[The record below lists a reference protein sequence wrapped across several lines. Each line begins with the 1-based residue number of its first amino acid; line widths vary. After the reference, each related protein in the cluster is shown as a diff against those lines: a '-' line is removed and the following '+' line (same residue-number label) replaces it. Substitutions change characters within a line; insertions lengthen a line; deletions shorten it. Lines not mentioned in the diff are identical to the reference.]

1 MAGFLFELRQLRCFV
16 AAADE
21 LHFGRAARRLNMTQP
36 PLSRQIQLLEHAL
49 GVRLFERS
57 SRNVALTSAGRVF
70 LLEARRILRLSES
83 AALATRRV
91 ASGEA
96 GTITI
101 GFTAASGYSYLPRL
115 ITLCRERLPNITI
128 HLKEMVSAD
137 QIEALLSR
145 RVDVGLLRPPIDRVE
160 FATMRTLV
168 EPLVAALPS
177 GDPRVA
183 KAKLT
188 VKDFDQQ
195 PFIMYA
201 PEGAKYFHDMLVGLF
216 DAAEVAPI
224 TVQHLSQVHSM
235 LGLVRAGIG
244 AAVVPEAATSLHLDD
259 VVFRPLATNPANPVE
274 LYTVW
279 RADSDNP
286 ALEPLVNMLQESL
299 GGHSGLA
306 DQ

>member
-96 GTITI
+96 GTVTI

-137 QIEALLSR
+137 FDEDRSDRSSVVRPHRCGSLAPADRPSR
-145 RVDVGLLRPPIDRVE
+145 ICDHAHPRR
-160 FATMRTLV
+160 
-168 EPLVAALPS
+168 AARGS
-177 GDPRVA
+177 A
-183 KAKLT
+183 
-188 VKDFDQQ
+188 
-195 PFIMYA
+195 
-201 PEGAKYFHDMLVGLF
+201 
-216 DAAEVAPI
+216 
-224 TVQHLSQVHSM
+224 
-235 LGLVRAGIG
+235 
-244 AAVVPEAATSLHLDD
+244 
-259 VVFRPLATNPANPVE
+259 
-274 LYTVW
+274 
-279 RADSDNP
+279 
-286 ALEPLVNMLQESL
+286 SL
-299 GGHSGLA
+299 GRSPYC
-306 DQ
+306 

>member
-96 GTITI
+96 GTVTI

-137 QIEALLSR
+137 QIEALLSGR
-145 RVDVGLLRPPIDRVE
+145 IDVGLLRPPIDRVE
-160 FATMRTLV
+160 FATMRILV

-177 GDPRVA
+177 GDPRIVRA
-183 KAKLT
+183 VLT
-188 VKDFDQQ
+188 IEDFDQQ

-201 PEGAKYFHDMLVGLF
+201 AEGAKYFHDMLVNMF
-216 DAAEVAPI
+216 DAADVAPA
-224 TVQHLSQVHSM
+224 TVQHLSQIHSM

-244 AAVVPEAATSLHLDD
+244 AAVVPEAATSLHLED
-259 VVFRPLATNPANPVE
+259 VAFRPLTTNPANPVE

-279 RADSDNP
+279 RPDNDNP
-286 ALEPLVNMLQESL
+286 ALPPLVSMLEESL
-299 GGHSGLA
+299 AVPSDLV
-306 DQ
+306 D